1 MPKIVKETLETV
13 SDNVQNLGIENEA
26 LDPNGNLYLNFF
38 LCKGSLISEGI
49 LTWKPIP
56 KKMLLPTKG
65 AKSLP

>member
-38 LCKGSLISEGI
+38 LCSFK
-49 LTWKPIP
+49 KPYTY
-56 KKMLLPTKG
+56 MHSSHSTYLQLWQ
-65 AKSLP
+65 